1 MAMTEVELSLLQL
14 CSKNAKGQVYLLTA
28 LETLC
33 AERKEIREKIFNKKT
48 MSEVLM
54 KLYDDDIIEEEN
66 FYIWHE
72 TAAEDIREISHH
84 FVQWLRTAEESSDND
99 ENS

>member
-1 MAMTEVELSLLQL
+1 
-14 CSKNAKGQVYLLTA
+14 
-28 LETLC
+28 
-33 AERKEIREKIFNKKT
+33 

-54 KLYDDDIIEEEN
+54 KLYDDDIVEEEN

-72 TAAEDIREISHH
+72 TAAEDVREISNN